1 MFKFAKNIY
10 FKHWLIIVANGW
22 LQDWIFQQIF
32 ENVKEKYAMAYFKI

>member
-22 LQDWIFQQIF
+22 LQDWIFQQTF